1 MFNSFD
7 TEPTIQELDRL
18 LSQVRQSIIS
28 NPLFES
34 QSQNLA
40 SRCNCDLPGKSS
52 HQLLVTNI
60 EHPISS
66 HLTSI
71 TLGKVIL

>member
-7 TEPTIQELDRL
+7 TEPAIQKLDRL

-28 NPLFES
+28 NPLIES
-34 QSQNLA
+34 QIQNLA
-40 SRCNCDLPGKSS
+40 SRFNCNLPGKSS

-66 HLTSI
+66 HLTGI
-71 TLGKVIL
+71 TIGKVIL